1 MLLDELRERIPL
13 IEEENLKLYTELQN
27 HSSAPVWNY
36 VCGDRITGNDRK
48 FIEDFSEK
56 LHSDRR
62 MMSEPDDFILKWIL
76 EKEKASPHFR
86 KRLKYIHP
94 EKYFHCIHPMSREDI
109 SLSLAEIV
117 PDGSSFDRLVINPTS
132 GTTGHIIQCPNHPA
146 SVGCYSPML
155 LYALERHSVFPVQSR
170 DTVLAM
176 QLGFQKETAVY
187 STVQPILSGS
197 GFAKINLDLSGWKKE
212 EDRVSYIDRF
222 QPEFFTGN
230 PVSFQELTA
239 LGLRH
244 RPKGFIST
252 SLQLSTGLQSEMKS
266 IFNAPVI
273 NFYSLNE
280 TGPLAYSCP
289 VHPERM
295 HILPADIYMEIIDP
309 DGNPLRDGEFG
320 EITVTGGRNPYLPL
334 LRYRTGDFGKMF
346 HGNCECGE
354 KTAWV
359 EDFEGRKPAVFVSSD
374 GTRINPVDVS
384 RIFRKYPIVQH
395 QLIQRKDGLNLR
407 VHSSFPRGTRMEK
420 NLLIELEQL
429 FGSIPIHVSSDIVP
443 HPVSGKVISYESD
456 LS

>member
-27 HSSAPVWNY
+27 HSSAPSWNY
-36 VCGDRITGNDRK
+36 VCGDRITENDRK

-56 LHSDRR
+56 LQSDRR
-62 MMSEPDDFILKWIL
+62 MMSEPDDSILKWIL

-86 KRLKYIHP
+86 KRLKYIRP
-94 EKYFHCIHPMSREDI
+94 EKYFHIIETMSREDI
-109 SLSLAEIV
+109 SVSLSEIV

-197 GFAKINLDLSGWKKE
+197 GFAKINLDLSVWKKE
-212 EDRVSYIDRF
+212 EDRISYIERF

-230 PVSFQELTA
+230 PVSFQELTG

-252 SLQLSTGLQSEMKS
+252 SLQLSTGLQSEMRN

-273 NFYSLNE
+273 NFYSMNE

-309 DGNPLRDGEFG
+309 DGNPLQDGEFG
-320 EITVTGGRNPYLPL
+320 EITVTGGRNPFLPL
-334 LRYRTGDFGKMF
+334 LRYRTGDFGKMRRRT
-346 HGNCECGE
+346 CECGE
-354 KTAWV
+354 KTGWL
-359 EDFEGRKPAVFVSSD
+359 EDFEGRKPVIFKASD
-374 GTRINPVDVS
+374 GTEINPVDVS
-384 RIFRKYPIVQH
+384 RIFRKYPIVQY
-395 QLIQRKDGLNLR
+395 QLIQRKDGLNLKL
-407 VHSSFPRGTRMEK
+407 HPSFPGGTQPERY
-420 NLLIELEQL
+420 LLDDLKKI
-429 FGSIPIHVSSDIVP
+429 FGDIRIFVSSDIEP
-443 HPVSGKVISYESD
+443 HPVSGKVVSYASD
-456 LS
+456 L